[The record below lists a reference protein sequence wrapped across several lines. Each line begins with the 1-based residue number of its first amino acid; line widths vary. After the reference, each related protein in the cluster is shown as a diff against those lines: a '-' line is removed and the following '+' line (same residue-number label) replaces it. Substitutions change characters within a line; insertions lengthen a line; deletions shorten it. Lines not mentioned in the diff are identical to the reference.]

1 MLQMKKKKLLRMI
14 EELEV
19 QTKFRKAA
27 VVALA
32 DAVKPIATF
41 RYHYLM
47 YAIDNDFVAADAKGI
62 DEFFRWAFKR
72 QDSQFSQEVQG
83 PLTREE
89 MLETFD
95 EMVPS
100 RKGKLEEI
108 LGVDR
113 SDGEMGVWHKWANI
127 VLGAEPHRNV
137 DAHESNESESKQ

>member
-1 MLQMKKKKLLRMI
+1 MKKKKLLQMI

-19 QTKFRKAA
+19 QTEFRKAA
-27 VVALA
+27 VLALA
-32 DAVKPIATF
+32 HAVKPTATF

-47 YAIDNDFVAADAKGI
+47 YAINNDFVAADVEGI
-62 DEFFRWAFKR
+62 DKFFRWAFKR
-72 QDSQFSQEVQG
+72 EDSHFSREVQG

-95 EMVPS
+95 ENVPS

-108 LGVDR
+108 LRVDR

-127 VLGAEPHRNV
+127 VLGPDPNRKPDDDEL
-137 DAHESNESESKQ
+137 NERESKP